1 MYLLVDCNSFY
12 ASCEKVF
19 RPDLRDRPVVVLSNN
34 DGCIVARSREA
45 KALGVSAW
53 GPYFEAREKL
63 QQHRVAVFSS
73 NYELYGDLSQRV
85 MNTLAKFSPDLEVYS
100 IDEAFLWLKNADLK
114 LAAKVKLTV
123 EQWTGVPV
131 SVGIGP
137 TKTLAK
143 AANHLAKKKDAG
155 IMLINSQNRE
165 HYLAQIKVGDIWG
178 VGRQYSKMLDRYGIN
193 NALQLS
199 QSADN
204 FIRQKMKITGLRT
217 VYELRGRP
225 CLTLELQPPAKKD
238 ITASRSFGQPI
249 TEYSQMRQ
257 AVASYITIAARK
269 LRREKMLTRT
279 VLVFVTTNP
288 FQDNFYARSQIETLP
303 VATADTSQLL
313 HYANR
318 ALQKIYKEGYR
329 YKKAGVMLLELSKPD
344 FLQLDLFN
352 GEAGYSEKKRELLA
366 TIDRINQRYGKQTV
380 NFSTA
385 NFEHSW
391 QMRRE
396 LKSPC
401 YTTRW
406 QELPIAKIL

>member
-19 RPDLRDRPVVVLSNN
+19 RPDLKDSPVVVLSNN

-85 MNTLAKFSPDLEVYS
+85 MNTLATFSPDLEIYS
-100 IDEAFLWLKNADLK
+100 IDEAFLQIKNADLK
-114 LAAKVKLTV
+114 LAARIKKTV

-143 AANHLAKKKDAG
+143 AANHLAKKNSAG
-155 IMLINSQNRE
+155 VMLLDSQNSG

-178 VGRQYSKMLDRYGIN
+178 VGRQYSRMLNRHGIT
-193 NALQLS
+193 NALLLRDS
-199 QSADN
+199 NDN

-225 CLTLELQPPAKKD
+225 CLTMELQPPAKKD

-257 AVASYITIAARK
+257 AIASYVTIAARK

-288 FQDNFYARSQIETLP
+288 FQDNFYARSQVETLS
-303 VATADTSQLL
+303 VTTADTSLLL
-313 HYANR
+313 HSANL

-344 FLQLDLFN
+344 FLQLNLFS
-352 GEAGYSEKKRELLA
+352 GDDGYCDKQRHLLE
-366 TIDRINQRYGKQTV
+366 TIDRINQRYGKQTI

-406 QELPIAKIL
+406 QELPVAKVL